1 MYEGTFEGSSFV
13 RVRVLC
19 VATYIFTYFRKYGG
33 TKVCACT
40 CVKYY
45 ALYHFLHC
53 SYCTY
58 YLSKVSCYCSTLVFI
73 RYFRDF
79 VLSYYLIFSY
89 ITSLHVY
96 TYAYTYCTRTCTRTL
111 YLLWMFVLFKY
122 VWVQYVYSCTLHV
135 LYGSTFVLS
144 YFRTYENTT
153 FAHVHTTCKL
163 LILVPCLISSGTKVP
178 SYFRTCLLYQ
188 LHTVPSYKSTTATAI
203 PIKSIFTSVDMR
215 FQNSGF
221 HVTVTI
227 SIDNYCIENQD
238 YVYTYTQG

>member
-58 YLSKVSCYCSTLVFI
+58 YLSKVSCYCSIYQVPS
-73 RYFRDF
+73 YFRDF

-122 VWVQYVYSCTLHV
+122 VWVRVHV

-144 YFRTYENTT
+144 YFRT
-153 FAHVHTTCKL
+153 
-163 LILVPCLISSGTKVP
+163 KVP
-178 SYFRTCLLYQ
+178 SYFRTFVRTKIL
-188 LHTVPSYKSTTATAI
+188 PSYMYI
-203 PIKSIFTSVDMR
+203 RRYYM
-215 FQNSGF
+215 
-221 HVTVTI
+221 
-227 SIDNYCIENQD
+227 
-238 YVYTYTQG
+238 

>member
-58 YLSKVSCYCSTLVFI
+58 YLSKVSCYCSIYQVPS
-73 RYFRDF
+73 YFRDF

-122 VWVQYVYSCTLHV
+122 VWVRVRCTRFVRKYFRTFV
-135 LYGSTFVLS
+135 LSYESTFVLS

-153 FAHVHTTCKL
+153 FEGTFVHVHT
-163 LILVPCLISSGTKVP
+163 KVLHVNCW
-178 SYFRTCLLYQ
+178 YLY
-188 LHTVPSYKSTTATAI
+188 LA
-203 PIKSIFTSVDMR
+203 
-215 FQNSGF
+215 
-221 HVTVTI
+221 
-227 SIDNYCIENQD
+227 
-238 YVYTYTQG
+238 